1 MACKTK
7 YCKKP
12 HTKNS
17 KYCHSCKQ
25 EKKKQK
31 DHVKYCYW
39 TLRNN
44 AKRRGKIFELT
55 LNEFREFAHKTN
67 YMVGKGKQ
75 KESYHIDRINE
86 NGPYSVNNI
95 QILTNT
101 ENVRK
106 FLRYEYDQNGVPAN
120 FTTQQIKPDTEQY
133 PF

>member
-1 MACKTK
+1 MCNTK
-7 YCKKP
+7 NCKKP
-12 HTKNS
+12 RAKNRN
-17 KYCHSCKQ
+17 YCHSCIQ

-31 DHVKYCYW
+31 DTVKYAYW

-44 AKRRGKIFELT
+44 AKRRGKVFKLT
-55 LNEFREFAHKTN
+55 LEQFREFAHKTN

-86 NGPYSVNNI
+86 AGAYAADNI
-95 QILTNT
+95 QVLSNT

-106 FLRYEYDQNGVPAN
+106 FLRYEYDQNGVPAS
-120 FTTQQIKPDTEQY
+120 FTTQTTKPDTEQH